1 MRRPHWGIMNDSID
15 HPAIVRLR
23 AELDAAWKGIG
34 ALAQLED
41 APRDR
46 VVAELRTAVPDVA
59 SRAAREVGTEA
70 VVAEISRYA
79 DAGIPAATATDVVPT
94 AVIWSDVVRTASEA
108 ACAAR

>member
-23 AELDAAWKGIG
+23 ADPLPRGVQFG

-79 DAGIPAATATDVVPT
+79 DAGVPGATDVVPT